1 MSPAGS
7 KAPPPTPFATVLDQA
22 QGPLAFVPRAA
33 DDGGVVWEYQVDP
46 QHFNPYGALHGGVVL
61 ALLDTAMGHA
71 VATKVHAAGRF
82 NVAAQMNTNF
92 LAPVYLGTLRARGIF
107 PNPGGVMTPGLFAR
121 LRVPGSE
128 PYRTLLVPELSVQT
142 DQNSKYVLTVDAQ
155 NTVQARTRPT
165 SSVVSGLGGGPWG
178 PRWAPPPPPPG
189 GVPPSCGGCSPSAML
204 CG

>member
-1 MSPAGS
+1 MSPAGT

-92 LAPVYLGTLRARGIF
+92 LAPVYLGTLRARANVVKVGK
-107 PNPGGVMTPGLFAR
+107 R
-121 LRVPGSE
+121 LAV
-128 PYRTLLVPELSVQT
+128 
-142 DQNSKYVLTVDAQ
+142 VDARVEDGDG
-155 NTVQARTRPT
+155 TVVAIATATHSLLP
-165 SSVVSGLGGGPWG
+165 
-178 PRWAPPPPPPG
+178 
-189 GVPPSCGGCSPSAML
+189 
-204 CG
+204 